1 MKKVVSCLVQLSI
14 NPGGQRPP
22 NARVFRICN
31 VSLLPKLP
39 RYEGNSIEHCIDLA
53 KTGAALAR
61 MDQDFERAHPK
72 RDRPAYVV
80 KCDIGTSGHSRC
92 LVRHVQRAEQSN
104 VSPFGF

>member
-72 RDRPAYVV
+72 RDRPAYVGDMAKPKV
-80 KCDIGTSGHSRC
+80 PMATQQKACERVLATLSYK
-92 LVRHVQRAEQSN
+92 
-104 VSPFGF
+104 P